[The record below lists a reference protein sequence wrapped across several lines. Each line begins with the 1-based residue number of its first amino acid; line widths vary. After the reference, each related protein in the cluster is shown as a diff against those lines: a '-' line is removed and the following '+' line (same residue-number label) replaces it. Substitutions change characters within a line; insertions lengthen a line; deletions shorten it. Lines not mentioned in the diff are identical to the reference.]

1 MYFVYILFSLKDRK
15 LYTGMS
21 GNLKQRYA
29 QHKRGEVDAT
39 KFRLPVILIHYET
52 YRLKSDAER
61 REKYLKGGNGRAELK
76 IQLQDDLSRLGYKF
90 LCIRKTAAT
99 EAVAGAVS

>member
-21 GNLKQRYA
+21 SNLKQRYA
-29 QHKRGEVDAT
+29 QHKRGEVSAT
-39 KFRLPVILIHYET
+39 KNRLPVVLIYYET

-61 REKYLKGGNGRAELK
+61 REKYLKGGNGRASLK
-76 IQLQDDLSRLGYKF
+76 VQLRDDLLRCRYKF
-90 LCIRKTAAT
+90 L
-99 EAVAGAVS
+99 